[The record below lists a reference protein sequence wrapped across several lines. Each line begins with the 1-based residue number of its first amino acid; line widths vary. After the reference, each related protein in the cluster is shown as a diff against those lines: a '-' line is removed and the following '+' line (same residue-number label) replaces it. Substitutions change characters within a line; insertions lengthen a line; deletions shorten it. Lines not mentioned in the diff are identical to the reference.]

1 MKKMQIFMTIFIAL
15 IMVSS
20 IIGFL
25 YIPDNPDNQ
34 QGTLEFNKIKF
45 YPQQNNK
52 YLAVWN
58 NQQLIFD
65 YTPPQISTIPLPV
78 LYPINTGKLYI
89 IYNATDADSSTFYL
103 IEKLSYNL
111 NLLGRPASQACV
123 SEENCPDIPIKD
135 CNSPSIY
142 LKKSNLSRM
151 YNEESCIII
160 EGDALYQSQ
169 ASDKLIQGF
178 LGINGG

>member
-1 MKKMQIFMTIFIAL
+1 MKKMQIFMTLFIAI
-15 IMVSS
+15 IMISS
-20 IIGFL
+20 VIGFL
-25 YIPDNPDNQ
+25 YIPNDQ
-34 QGTLEFNKIKF
+34 QQPGVLEFNKIKF

-52 YLAVWN
+52 YLATYN
-58 NQQLIFD
+58 NQQLLFD
-65 YTPPQISTIPLPV
+65 YLPSQLSTITLPV

-89 IYNATDADSSTFYL
+89 IYNATEADSSTFYL

-111 NLLGRPASQACV
+111 NLLGKPASQACV
-123 SEENCPDIPIKD
+123 SEQDCPDIPIKD

-142 LKKSNLSRM
+142 LKKSNTSRM

-160 EGDALYQSQ
+160 EGDSLYQSQ

-178 LGINGG
+178 LGITGG